1 MKSNNQT
8 IKPSG
13 DFPVRNLEIL
23 AFRYECGIT
32 KLKKNLSLFGLLI
45 LLFACDKFNTGQFP
59 ENPVNLGELNSSF
72 DDINSDIPFVNHEV
86 QLVFSTNRGNNQSL
100 DFNLVVSSIDFNWD
114 RSDGILLVNSSN
126 KLFDAKFQSFRDM
139 VRRTES
145 PAHEKGP
152 YSFLESEGNR
162 VLLFSRENDG
172 VYSIFSEQEK
182 PSIGARITQNHQI
195 LNEKS
200 NEMYPCFYGKDF
212 IKGIDNTP
220 SRPEKMIFSS
230 DKDGKFD
237 IYEAAIP
244 VGQSPLQFL
253 SQSNSKTIQKLSFN
267 TSSNDHM
274 PFVYGDLLVFSSD
287 RPGGFGGYDLY
298 YSQKTANG
306 WTVPINFGP
315 KINSEFDEYRPVV
328 SEQPEFSN
336 RLMIFSSN
344 RPGGLG
350 GFDLYFVGIPKF

>member
-1 MKSNNQT
+1 M
-8 IKPSG
+8 
-13 DFPVRNLEIL
+13 RNLEIL

-220 SRPEKMIFSS
+220 SRPEKMIF
-230 DKDGKFD
+230 
-237 IYEAAIP
+237 
-244 VGQSPLQFL
+244 FL
-253 SQSNSKTIQKLSFN
+253 
-267 TSSNDHM
+267 
-274 PFVYGDLLVFSSD
+274 
-287 RPGGFGGYDLY
+287 
-298 YSQKTANG
+298 
-306 WTVPINFGP
+306 
-315 KINSEFDEYRPVV
+315 
-328 SEQPEFSN
+328 
-336 RLMIFSSN
+336 
-344 RPGGLG
+344 
-350 GFDLYFVGIPKF
+350 